1 LALFAALDWESYW
14 TRPDARADPFL
25 IWGGLTSSLRYRARQ
40 DDSRRECAE
49 EGGMK
54 FETRAIHVGQEPDE
68 ATGAVMPPIYATS
81 TFAQI
86 RPGETRG
93 YDYTRSGN
101 PNFTRLGSTLASL
114 EGGEYATVFG
124 NGMAAITAVLTTF
137 SSGDL
142 VLAEENVYGCTFR
155 IFAQVFEKF
164 GLRVQYV
171 DFADS
176 SNYALISE
184 VRPALVW
191 LESPTNP
198 MLKILD
204 IAAISEEAAKVGAP
218 VLVDNTFAS
227 PYFQRPLEL
236 GATLSLSSTTKYVNG
251 HSDCLGGVVVTND
264 AEWNEKMIFAQKAAG
279 LNPSPFDC
287 WLIQRGVKTLA
298 LRMRQHHENALEI
311 ANSLEESASV
321 RWVRHPFLDS
331 HPQAEVARRQMT
343 GGSGIVTFELDA
355 DLETTITFVSGLEI
369 FALAESLGGIESLID
384 HPASMTHASIPQPD
398 REKVGIYDGLV
409 RLSVGVEHVGDLIED
424 LDQAFRRAGLQGIS

>member
-1 LALFAALDWESYW
+1 
-14 TRPDARADPFL
+14 
-25 IWGGLTSSLRYRARQ
+25 
-40 DDSRRECAE
+40 
-49 EGGMK
+49 MK
-54 FETRAIHVGQEPDE
+54 FETRAIHVGQEPDAE
-68 ATGAVMPPIYATS
+68 TGAVMPPIYATS

-101 PNFTRLGSTLASL
+101 PNFTRLGRTLASL
-114 EGGEYATVFG
+114 EGGDHATVFG
-124 NGMAAITAVLTTF
+124 NGMAAITAVLSTL

-164 GLRVQYV
+164 GVRVRYV
-171 DFADS
+171 DFADPAE
-176 SNYALISE
+176 YAAISRE
-184 VRPALVW
+184 RPALVW

-204 IAAISEEAAKVGAP
+204 IAAISGVAAEVGAP

-264 AEWNEKMIFAQKAAG
+264 PEWHEKMVFAQKAVG
-279 LNPSPFDC
+279 LNPSPFDT
-287 WLIQRGVKTLA
+287 WLVQRGVKTLA
-298 LRMRQHHENALEI
+298 LRMQRHHENALEI
-311 ANSLEESASV
+311 AARLERCESV
-321 RWVRHPFLDS
+321 RWARHPFLAS
-331 HPQAEVARRQMT
+331 HPQVEVAKRQMD
-343 GGSGIVTFELDA
+343 GGSGIVTLELDA
-355 DLETTITFVSGLEI
+355 DLETTTRFVSGLEI

-384 HPASMTHASIPQPD
+384 HPASMTHASIPRAE
-398 REKVGIYDGLV
+398 REKVGIFDGLV
-409 RLSVGVEHVGDLIED
+409 RLSVGIEDVEDLAAD
-424 LDQAFRRAGLQGIS
+424 LDQALSKAGLRPLAG

>member
-1 LALFAALDWESYW
+1 
-14 TRPDARADPFL
+14 
-25 IWGGLTSSLRYRARQ
+25 
-40 DDSRRECAE
+40 
-49 EGGMK
+49 MK
-54 FETRAIHVGQEPDE
+54 FETRAIHVGQEPDAE
-68 ATGAVMPPIYATS
+68 TGAVMPPIYATS

-124 NGMAAITAVLTTF
+124 NGMAAITAVLSTL
-137 SSGDL
+137 SSGDV

-164 GLRVQYV
+164 GVEVRYV
-171 DFADS
+171 DFADPTQYEMIAAVS
-176 SNYALISE
+176 
-184 VRPALVW
+184 PALVW

-204 IAAISEEAAKVGAP
+204 IAAISAAASEVGAP

-264 AEWNEKMIFAQKAAG
+264 AEWNEKMIFAQKAVG
-279 LNPSPFDC
+279 LNPSPFDS

-311 ANSLEESASV
+311 ASQLEGAASV
-321 RWVRHPFLDS
+321 RWARHPFLDS
-331 HPQAEVARRQMT
+331 HPQSEVARRQMT

-355 DLETTITFVSGLEI
+355 DLEATVRFVSGLEI
-369 FALAESLGGIESLID
+369 FSLAESLGGIESLID
-384 HPASMTHASIPQPD
+384 HPASMTHASIPQPE

-409 RLSVGVEHVGDLIED
+409 RISVGVEHVDDLVAD
-424 LDQAFRRAGLQGIS
+424 LDQALRGAGLAGL